1 MGALFCTGRE
11 RARNPER
18 AKGGCVK
25 TRSANES
32 VKRRDF
38 LKRTIMAGDAVAA
51 PMMVPSRVLGLWLR
65 ANRSFWEASVSG
77 LEGHTS

>member
-1 MGALFCTGRE
+1 
-11 RARNPER
+11 
-18 AKGGCVK
+18 VK

-32 VKRRDF
+32 VKQRM
-38 LKRTIMAGDAVAA
+38 KRTIMAGGAVAA

>member
-32 VKRRDF
+32 VKQRM
-38 LKRTIMAGDAVAA
+38 KRTIMAGGAVAA